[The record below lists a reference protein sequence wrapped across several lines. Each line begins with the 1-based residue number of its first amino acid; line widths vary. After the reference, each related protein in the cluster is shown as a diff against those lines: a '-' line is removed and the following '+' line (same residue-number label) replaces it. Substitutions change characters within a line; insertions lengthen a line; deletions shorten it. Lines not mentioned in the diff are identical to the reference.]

1 MIERNFGARMRE
13 IRQEAG
19 LRLADVAKILDV
31 STAFIS
37 EMENDLRLPVPD
49 SSIDKFATSVDRV
62 DAADELKILA
72 AMRRGSIRLP
82 VAGLDEETVK
92 RVAQFGKLAARGLSV
107 GQWEAILRIARE

>member
-19 LRLADVAKILDV
+19 LILADVAKILGV
-31 STAFIS
+31 STAFVS

-49 SSIDKFATSVDRV
+49 SSVDKFAKAVDRV

-82 VAGLDEETVK
+82 VAGLDEETIK
-92 RVAQFGKLAARGLSV
+92 RVAQFGKLAARGLSG

>member
-37 EMENDLRLPVPD
+37 EMENDLRLPVSD

-62 DAADELKILA
+62 DAADELSSA
-72 AMRRGSIRLP
+72 
-82 VAGLDEETVK
+82 
-92 RVAQFGKLAARGLSV
+92 
-107 GQWEAILRIARE
+107 RIAVFGTFRPPSTSYR